1 MGFSRQEYWSEWHFL
16 LQGIFL
22 TQGLNSCLL
31 HLRHWRP
38 ILYQLSHWGS
48 PCAMWRFYH
57 FASSE
62 DMFEDA
68 WFPTTLPSEFVV
80 KFWNV
85 PVWWD
90 RLFPGNFRLHFPFH
104 EWSWVF
110 LYMVE
115 AHLYSA
121 FCSCSL
127 PSVLG
132 LGDATLQRETSCLA
146 VHCTNILQSANPV
159 LLLTVS
165 ALFLFFFAVVSSM
178 TMSITLC
185 APWWICVCVSIEYSF

>member
-1 MGFSRQEYWSEWHFL
+1 MHHFLVCMYILQGKSLAMIFVYQKINALKIFFFLRFGHIALYATCACTFGHIQLFATPWTVACQAPLSMGFSRQEYWSECHFL

-31 HLRHWRP
+31 HLLHWRP

-85 PVWWD
+85 PVW
-90 RLFPGNFRLHFPFH
+90 
-104 EWSWVF
+104 
-110 LYMVE
+110 
-115 AHLYSA
+115 
-121 FCSCSL
+121 
-127 PSVLG
+127 
-132 LGDATLQRETSCLA
+132 
-146 VHCTNILQSANPV
+146 
-159 LLLTVS
+159 
-165 ALFLFFFAVVSSM
+165 
-178 TMSITLC
+178 
-185 APWWICVCVSIEYSF
+185 